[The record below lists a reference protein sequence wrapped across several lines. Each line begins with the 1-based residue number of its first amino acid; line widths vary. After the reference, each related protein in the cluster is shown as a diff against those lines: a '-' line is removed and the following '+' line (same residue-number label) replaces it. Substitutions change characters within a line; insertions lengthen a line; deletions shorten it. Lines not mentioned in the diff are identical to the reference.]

1 MALKDFLGFGS
12 HADES
17 EGKHVTAEEAVAAV
31 VTTNDTTTVRRI
43 IAELGQLPIDS
54 RRYIAGLAYVLSRA
68 AHADLNITDA
78 ESQAMEKV
86 IVEVGGLP
94 EAQAVLAVEIAKNQS
109 ELYSG
114 TEDFL
119 VTREFAGRATE
130 EQKLSVV
137 EACFAVVSSDHEITS
152 TEYAELTEIAD
163 ELGLSRPELN
173 VIRNKY
179 KDSFTAIQQM
189 RQQNQSAAQASS
201 AEAEA
206 VGE

>member
-1 MALKDFLGFGS
+1 MALKNFLGFGS
-12 HADES
+12 RADDS
-17 EGKHVTAEEAVAAV
+17 AAKQVTAEEAVAAV

-43 IAELGQLPIDS
+43 IGELGQLPIET
-54 RRYIAGLAYVLSRA
+54 RRYLAGLAYVLSRA
-68 AHADLNITDA
+68 AHADLNITND

-86 IVEVGGLP
+86 LTDVGGLP
-94 EAQAVLAVEIAKNQS
+94 EAQAVLVVEIAKNQS

-119 VTREFAGRATE
+119 VTREFTGRATDD
-130 EQKLSVV
+130 QKLAVV
-137 EACFAVVSSDHEITS
+137 EACFAVVASDHEITS
-152 TEYAELTEIAD
+152 AEYAELTEIAD

-189 RQQNQSAAQASS
+189 RQQAAAGETAS
-201 AEAEA
+201 
-206 VGE
+206 